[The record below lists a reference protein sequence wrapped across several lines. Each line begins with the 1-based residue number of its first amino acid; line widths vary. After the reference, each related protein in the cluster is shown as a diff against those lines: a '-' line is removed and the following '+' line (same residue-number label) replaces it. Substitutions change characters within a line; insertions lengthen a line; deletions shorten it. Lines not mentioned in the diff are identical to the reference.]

1 MMNIKRPSGFQIF
14 FLVVIVLSLLLTL
27 ISICA
32 QNWATTTFAG
42 FEVDFNLWSG
52 CKAGQEGSSNQK
64 SCDTYLSVLEG
75 HDYNIGWI
83 TACRW
88 LMFFSLFTLLIIC
101 AIAVFTFLKDPEG
114 VISTL
119 LRIALVLLSVLTGAL
134 QIAAVALGA
143 VGCFGW
149 IDIDDIP
156 GTVKMSLKFGWFC
169 ALFAFLVVGLLNITS
184 CVWVCCLSKRQN
196 HGGGTVYLPQ
206 GQPQYAP
213 SPYNQPQNVHYQPQT
228 SNIAFQQQPQY
239 PPQQQQPYYQQPPPP
254 PQQ

>member
-1 MMNIKRPSGFQIF
+1 
-14 FLVVIVLSLLLTL
+14 
-27 ISICA
+27 
-32 QNWATTTFAG
+32 
-42 FEVDFNLWSG
+42 
-52 CKAGQEGSSNQK
+52 
-64 SCDTYLSVLEG
+64 
-75 HDYNIGWI
+75 
-83 TACRW
+83 
-88 LMFFSLFTLLIIC
+88 MFFSLLTLLVIC
-101 AIAVFTFLKDPEG
+101 AIAVFTFFKDPEG

-119 LRIALVLLSVLTGAL
+119 LRIALVILSILTGVL

-149 IDIDDIP
+149 IAIP
-156 GTVKMSLKFGWFC
+156 ENFNGNIKMSLKFGWFC
-169 ALFAFLVVGLLNITS
+169 ALFAFLAVGLLNITS

-239 PPQQQQPYYQQPPPP
+239 PPQQQQPYYQQPPP
-254 PQQ
+254 QQH